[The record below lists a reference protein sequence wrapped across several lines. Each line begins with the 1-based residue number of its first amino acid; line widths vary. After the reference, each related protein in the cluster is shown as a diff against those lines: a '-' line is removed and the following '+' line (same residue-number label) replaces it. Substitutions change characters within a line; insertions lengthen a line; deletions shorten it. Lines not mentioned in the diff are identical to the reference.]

1 MAEIDGAPGL
11 CPEDWTL
18 DDLKAVATDLEKNG
32 ASSKY
37 YDKAAAAMDAG
48 TEYSV
53 TLTNGKELKY
63 RIIGILHDD
72 LTDGFGKAVL
82 TFMATNAACGRHR
95 MNADYTNVGGWEA
108 SELRGKMNSGEIWQL
123 FPSDFQSKVVPV
135 TKLTNNV
142 GGTDKSATPT
152 PTADRLFLLS
162 YSEIVND
169 VFKTH
174 SSWRSYS
181 WLVAEGAQYEAFRG
195 KVPSATDANS
205 CLSRGFWWRE
215 RSCHPGDSYSFFGVY
230 SIGGPSYYYY
240 AANANAVRP
249 AFCF

>member
-123 FPSDFQSKVVPV
+123 FPSDFQSKILPV
-135 TKLTNNV
+135 AKLTNNV
-142 GGTDKSATPT
+142 GGVDDSAVPT
-152 PTADRLFLLS
+152 LTTDRLFLLS
-162 YSEIVND
+162 YSEIVPDSHWASN
-169 VFKTH
+169 FPW
-174 SSWRSYS
+174 SSS
-181 WLVAEGAQYEAFRG
+181 EGTQYEAFRG
-195 KVPSATDANS
+195 KVKNNYSGNS
-205 CLSRGFWWRE
+205 YLSLGSWWWE
-215 RSCHPGDSYSFFGVY
+215 RSCLTGSSNSFLCV
-230 SIGGPSYYYY
+230 SHRGGAQNYGN
-240 AANANAVRP
+240 AASAQDILP
-249 AFCF
+249 AFSF